1 VATRIDERDG
11 PPNTP
16 LASVLQPL
24 SPLALQVRRI
34 MGAVVGRPTELAAIQ
49 QEIAAVAA
57 GRMAALTV
65 EGEPGIGKTR
75 LLLSAAEMASAEGF
89 ATIIVA
95 ADEEIRGPFLLARS
109 MLGSPG
115 AVDAAAGTQAAEPL
129 GRSLSAL
136 SGQDDPSLDS
146 LPADQKLLRTFD
158 LGAVAMRALAAER
171 PVALL
176 IDDVQWADDDSLRL
190 IRYIV
195 RADSASPIFLML
207 ATRPEELAFVTEAVN
222 LIADMERLGLVRRM
236 KVNRFSQVET
246 AEFLKQVLAGKI
258 DPASAAAIHR
268 QAEGVPF
275 IVEEVAH
282 AYRESGMIQ
291 EFDGVWR
298 LAKNADRLVPS
309 AVKTLISRRAAHLP
323 EETRATLA
331 EAAVLGRH
339 FSLKDLREVQIRVRD
354 TEPDPEMLGEELAPA
369 VTAGLL
375 VQHPEG
381 SAADF
386 SFAHEQVREF
396 AASALPPTRRRAIHA
411 AIVELLM
418 AGEPLPES
426 LPLLAHHAKAA
437 GDAVLCVRFS
447 IQAIQSALAANAPEE
462 VLRVVD
468 LALQVASTPQDR
480 VPLLQARD
488 AAMEMLRRPGDR
500 LEGLA
505 ELAALADALGDS
517 HLNLDVQLRRAAALR
532 LSEEDDSA
540 AQLARNVQRQA
551 ASVGDKEAELAATL
565 ELGQALMHAPLGE
578 TYTPSPRE
586 VDLDAADEAF
596 QRAAE
601 LAEELGDESNLAASL
616 RELGVLNLGRLRAW
630 FVEQFEAGR
639 MFEFMSRVT
648 TGTELGELLADT
660 PVAALPAKSQL
671 QIQRALEIY
680 ERLGDRRGAMSS
692 VIALAYLSWGPDIH
706 LGSGAAR
713 HIEEIRRLAQRMD
726 SFTKESDRA
735 QAEGQML
742 YGAHVFARAK
752 VIPDLALSRAEDAY
766 RHARMVGDRTL
777 EFLAA
782 GGAAMAHLDLGAVQ
796 EGSTWLDRAATAA
809 AESPTPLRARQLE
822 TWRGVASAAAGDAD
836 GMRRHLER
844 AVQLATEQGRP
855 ADRCQSLALLG
866 LKAARLGSEREDQ
879 DLLALADRSARD
891 AKALMEILPG
901 HPPWGIEADAALA
914 QVMLARGEGEQ
925 AVNLAREAIVGL
937 IEARH
942 EDLPVDALI
951 AVGRVIMTAASE
963 PEQEM
968 VRFQLGLLLAMAAMR
983 TFDEDIRA
991 RWFRGPVGG
1000 ELAKIVGPLQTLDR
1014 PDGEQPGVAL
1024 GDEDLS
1030 LLRLLTQGRT
1040 NQEIS
1045 EDLGVDEEHVRRRL
1059 AEMFSRIG
1067 ASSRAEAT
1075 AFAFRERTI

>member
-1 VATRIDERDG
+1 VATRTDERDG
-11 PPNTP
+11 PLNTP

-24 SPLALQVRRI
+24 SPLAMQVRRV
-34 MGAVVGRPTELAAIQ
+34 MGAVVGRPAELSAIQ
-49 QEIAAVAA
+49 QEIAAVRA
-57 GRMAALTV
+57 GRLAALTL

-75 LLLSAAEMASAEGF
+75 LLLSAAEIAGAEGF
-89 ATIIVA
+89 ATLMVA

-109 MLGSPG
+109 ILGSPN
-115 AVDAAAGTQAAEPL
+115 ATDAAAGTQAAEPL
-129 GRSLSAL
+129 ARSLGAL
-136 SGQDDPSLDS
+136 SGQDDPGLAS
-146 LPADQKLLRTFD
+146 LPADQQLLRTFD
-158 LGAVAMRALAAER
+158 LGAVAIRALAAEQ

-195 RADSASPIFLML
+195 RAASTSPIFLML

-236 KVNRFSQVET
+236 KVNRFTQMET
-246 AEFLKQVLAGKI
+246 TEFLKQVLAGKV
-258 DPASAAAIHR
+258 DPPSAAAIHR

-282 AYRESGMIQ
+282 AYREVGMVQ
-291 EFDGVWR
+291 EFDGVWT

-331 EAAVLGRH
+331 EAAILGRH

-354 TEPDPEMLGEELAPA
+354 TEPNQELLGEELSPA

-375 VQHPEG
+375 VQHREG

-396 AASALPPTRRRAIHA
+396 AAGALTPTRRRAIHA
-411 AIVELLM
+411 AIVELLT
-418 AGEPLPES
+418 AGEPAPES

-437 GDAVLCVRFS
+437 GDTMLCVRFS
-447 IQAIQSALAANAPEE
+447 LQAIQSALAAHAPEE

-488 AAMEMLRRPGDR
+488 EALEMLRRPGDR

-505 ELAALADALGDS
+505 ELGALADALGDS
-517 HLNLDVQLRRAAALR
+517 HLSLDVKLRRAAALR
-532 LSEEDDSA
+532 MSAEDDAA

-551 ASVGDKEAELAATL
+551 ESIGDKQAELAAVL
-565 ELGQALMHAPLGE
+565 ELGQALMHVPLGE

-586 VDLDAADEAF
+586 VDLDAAEQAF
-596 QRAAE
+596 ERAAG
-601 LAEELGDESNLAASL
+601 LAEELGDQPNLAASL
-616 RELGVLNLGRLRAW
+616 RELGVLNLGRLRAY
-630 FVEQFEAGR
+630 FVEQLEAGR
-639 MFEFMSRVT
+639 QFEYMSRVT
-648 TGTELGELLADT
+648 TGEEITDLLAGT
-660 PVAALPAKSQL
+660 PAASLPPKAQA
-671 QIQRALEIY
+671 QMQRALEIY
-680 ERLGDRRGAMSS
+680 ESLGDRRGAMSS
-692 VIALAYLSWGPDIH
+692 VIAMAYLNWGADIH
-706 LGSGAAR
+706 LGSDAAR
-713 HIEEIRRLAQRMD
+713 HIEEIRRLASRMD
-726 SFTKESDRA
+726 AFTKESERA

-766 RHARMVGDRTL
+766 RHARMVGDRPL

-782 GGAAMAHLDLGAVQ
+782 GGAAMSHLDLGAT
-796 EGSTWLDRAATAA
+796 EEASSWLDRAATAA

-822 TWRGVASAAAGDAD
+822 TWRGSVAAAAGDVAE
-836 GMRRHLER
+836 MRRHLER

-855 ADRCQSLALLG
+855 AGRCQALAFLA
-866 LKAARLGSEREDQ
+866 LKAARLGSERDDRE
-879 DLLALADRSARD
+879 LLGLAERSALD
-891 AKALMEILPG
+891 AKGLCEILSG
-901 HPPWGIEADAALA
+901 HPPWAIEADAALA
-914 QVMLARGEGEQ
+914 QVALATGEPEQ
-925 AVNLAREAIVGL
+925 AVELARSAISGL

-951 AVGRVIMTAASE
+951 AVGRVMMTAASE

-983 TFDEDIRA
+983 TFDEDVRA

-1000 ELAKIVGPLQTLDR
+1000 ELSKVVGPLQTLDR
-1014 PDGEQPGVAL
+1014 ADEQQSGVSLGESEMAL
-1024 GDEDLS
+1024 I
-1030 LLRLLTQGRT
+1030 RLLTQGLT
-1040 NQEIS
+1040 NGEIA
-1045 EDLGVDEEHVRRRL
+1045 EEVGATEEEIRRRL
-1059 AEMFSRIG
+1059 GEMFSKIG

-1075 AFAFRERTI
+1075 AFAFRERVV

>member
-1 VATRIDERDG
+1 
-11 PPNTP
+11 
-16 LASVLQPL
+16 
-24 SPLALQVRRI
+24 
-34 MGAVVGRPTELAAIQ
+34 MGAVVGRPAELAAIQ
-49 QEIAAVAA
+49 QEIATAKT

-95 ADEEIRGPFLLARS
+95 ADEEIRGPFLVARS
-109 MLGSPG
+109 IMG
-115 AVDAAAGTQAAEPL
+115 APDAFEAAAGTPAAEPL
-129 GRSLSAL
+129 ARSLGAL
-136 SGQDDPSLDS
+136 SGQDDPGLES

-158 LGAVAMRALAAER
+158 LGAVAIRALAAVR

-176 IDDVQWADDDSLRL
+176 VDDVQWADDDSLRL

-195 RADSASPIFLML
+195 RADSGSPIFLML
-207 ATRPEELAFVTEAVN
+207 ATRPEELAFVTEAIN

-236 KVNRFSQVET
+236 KVARFTQTET
-246 AEFLKQVLAGKI
+246 TEFLKQVLAGKV
-258 DPASAAAIHR
+258 DGASAAAVHR

-282 AYRESGMIQ
+282 AYREAGMIQ
-291 EFDGVWR
+291 EFDGVWT

-331 EAAVLGRH
+331 EAAILGRH
-339 FSLKDLREVQIRVRD
+339 FSLKDLREVQARVRD
-354 TEPDPEMLGEELAPA
+354 LEPDPELLGEQLAPA

-396 AASALPPTRRRAIHA
+396 AAGALTPARRRAIHA

-418 AGEPLPES
+418 AGEPSPAS

-437 GDAVLCVRFS
+437 GDTVLCVKFS
-447 IQAIQSALAANAPEE
+447 LQAIENALAAHAPEE

-480 VPLLQARD
+480 MPLLRARD
-488 AAMEMLRRPGDR
+488 EALDMLRRPGDR

-505 ELAALADALGDS
+505 ELAALADALGDA
-517 HLNLDVQLRRAAALR
+517 HLKLDVQLRRAAALR
-532 LSEEDDSA
+532 LSDENDA
-540 AQLARNVQRQA
+540 AARLARNVQSQA
-551 ASVGDKEAELAATL
+551 EAMGDKPAELAAAL
-565 ELGQALMHAPLGE
+565 ELGQAVMGAPLGE
-578 TYTPSPRE
+578 TYTPSPKE
-586 VDLDAADEAF
+586 VDLDGAQEAF
-596 QRAAE
+596 QRAAT
-601 LAEELGDESNLAASL
+601 LAEELGDEANLAASL

-648 TGTELGELLADT
+648 SGTPLDELLADS
-660 PVAALPAKSQL
+660 PVAQLPGEAQG

-692 VIALAYLSWGPDIH
+692 VIAMAYLNWGPDIH
-706 LGSGAAR
+706 LGSDAAR

-726 SFTKESDRA
+726 AFTKESERA

-766 RHARMVGDRTL
+766 RHARMVGDRAL

-782 GGAAMAHLDLGAVQ
+782 GGAAMSHLDLGASK
-796 EGSTWLDRAATAA
+796 EASTWIDRAATAA
-809 AESPTPLRARQLE
+809 AESPTPLRNRQLE
-822 TWRGVASAAAGDAD
+822 TWRGIADAAAGDAL

-855 ADRCQSLALLG
+855 AARCQSLALLAM
-866 LKAARLGSEREDQ
+866 KAARLGTESGDQ
-879 DLLALADRSARD
+879 DLLGLAERSGRD
-891 AKALMEILPG
+891 AKALLEILPG

-914 QVMLARGEGEQ
+914 QVALARGHSDE
-925 AVNLAREAIVGL
+925 AVELARGAIMGL

-942 EDLPVDALI
+942 EDLPLDALI
-951 AVGRVIMTAASE
+951 GVGRVIMAAAS
-963 PEQEM
+963 PQEQEM
-968 VRFQLGLLLAMAAMR
+968 VRVQLGLLLAMAAMR
-983 TFDEDIRA
+983 TYDEDVRA
-991 RWFRGPVGG
+991 RWFRGPVGS
-1000 ELAKIVGPLQTLDR
+1000 ELSKIVGPLQTLER
-1014 PDGEQPGVAL
+1014 DGSEADVAL
-1024 GDEDLS
+1024 DEKDMT
-1030 LLRLLTQGRT
+1030 LLRLLTQGGT
-1040 NQEIS
+1040 NQEIA
-1045 EDLGVDEEHVRRRL
+1045 EELGVAEEDIRRRL
-1059 AEMFSRIG
+1059 TEMFSKIG

-1075 AFAFRERTI
+1075 AFAFRERVV